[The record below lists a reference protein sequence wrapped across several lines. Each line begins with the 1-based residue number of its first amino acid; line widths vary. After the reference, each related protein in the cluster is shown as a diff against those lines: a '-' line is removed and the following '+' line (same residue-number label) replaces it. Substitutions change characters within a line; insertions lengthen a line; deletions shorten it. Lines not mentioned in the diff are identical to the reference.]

1 MKTVVLGMGPNVGT
15 PEKVQKARSIVRM
28 MEGNTFFSNPSP
40 TLAAVTEAINAL
52 ENAYEAALYGS
63 RPAKVEL
70 RECESVFNGLMKRL
84 AVYVQHVSEGNERI
98 IVSSGFEAKRV
109 TSIPVEVTNPS
120 NVRGKP
126 TIHSGE
132 VIVRWDKANGARVYT
147 TELCA
152 DGTTWTPCG
161 VSTKTS
167 LVVSGLLSGS
177 KPQFRVAAIGPTGQ
191 SGWSEPGAVFV
202 H

>member
-1 MKTVVLGMGPNVGT
+1 MKTVVLGMGPKVAT
-15 PEKVQKARSIVRM
+15 PEKMQKARSIVSK
-28 MEGNTFFSNPSP
+28 MEGNTYFSDPSP
-40 TLAAVTEAINAL
+40 TLAAVAEAINAL
-52 ENAYEAALYGS
+52 ETAYEAALDGS

-84 AVYVQHVSEGNERI
+84 AVYVQHVSEGNEKI
-98 IVSSGFEAKRV
+98 IVSSGFEAKR
-109 TSIPVEVTNPS
+109 TPSTPVEPTNPS
-120 NVRGKP
+120 NVRGKA

-147 TELCA
+147 TEVCA

-177 KPQFRVAAIGPTGQ
+177 KPRFRIAAIGPTGQ